1 LTGRLRFW
9 FLAITLIPLV
19 SLAFA
24 TYQTADWVL
33 RNEIRTRLEAI
44 ADNQAKQVEQFVEN
58 QREQAVRLSE
68 SPRLA
73 DVVQRRTRANDAS
86 ELAAIQDE
94 LHSVF
99 SQATRLFDY
108 DDMVL
113 TSPEGAVWHRWQG
126 NLLDSESA
134 AIQESP
140 DADPLAPE
148 TPAADTLADASSEEP
163 EGVEGRGE
171 LETITTSESGKTPWD
186 ELMPA
191 ARVRRQAVLSHGGFA
206 DSVDLP
212 AFLIAVP
219 VFQDDNVAALLGLKV
234 PLDQLPDMMNQRGG
248 LGRSGELILAAM
260 GEEGAMIVAPTRHDP
275 HAAFQRNLSLSSPLV
290 QGMRRAE
297 RGEPLGATAIDYRG
311 QETFAEWRHLPT
323 SNLHLVAKIDAREV
337 LAPLDYVRQWGVLLG
352 VLAMVFV
359 SLLAWHLAGTL
370 SQPIESLTQAARA
383 VALGR
388 FSEPVEIDR
397 DDEIGELA
405 KTFNAMTGDMHRVLS
420 SLREQVGARTSALL
434 DQQERFQE
442 MVETIRELFW
452 IGSPDLRELT
462 YVSPAYEGIWGRSVA
477 SLQQSPQSWID
488 AIHSDDRDRVLAAF
502 GKLTDAKLSCE
513 IDFRVMRPNGEVR
526 WVRGRGSP
534 ILDGTGRVT
543 RIVGIADDITERRQA
558 EEEYRQF
565 FEQSDSLLLIAGYD
579 GLIKKVNPAF
589 QQLLGYSREELQGGR
604 FLDFVAPQDRERV
617 ELEVEEGRERG
628 YSNDF
633 DVKVQNRYGEL
644 RQLTVSSTTSHDG
657 ECFYV
662 IGEDITDKQLVEQ
675 ELAHSAEQLLL
686 VNKALESKNR
696 LLEDARQATQAAH
709 DVNATILTDLVQA
722 HAKLEAITQ
731 SVPDLLYMISSE
743 GKMIWWSSKLEQI
756 TGRTYEQI
764 SEMTALDFFLEDE
777 HDKTLSG
784 IREAIEKGYASVE
797 LRLKTPEGLI
807 PYEFNAVPMRS
818 PDGELLGVA
827 GSGRD
832 MSERLAF
839 EASVRE
845 AKESA
850 EAANRAKSEFLA
862 NMSHE
867 IRTPMNGVIGL
878 TELALETELTDEQQ
892 QYLEGVR
899 LSGNA
904 LLRVVDDILDFSKI
918 EAGKLDIQS
927 VKFPLRSTVEHAVG
941 TLALKALEKG
951 LQLQCDVDAGNHS
964 ILLGDPAR
972 IRQVLINLVGN
983 AVKFTAA
990 GEVAVQVELERESDQ
1005 TAWMK
1010 FSVHDTGVG
1019 IAPEHKQAIFD
1030 AFMQVDGS
1038 TTRHFGGTGL
1048 GLTIS
1053 SKLIQVMGGVLE
1065 VKSEVGKGSTFHFTL
1080 PLGIP
1085 PHDELDAPHSPET
1098 IPGITCRL
1106 GGDGDGDGDENGKS
1120 ATGSHF
1126 DPLVEPVQDSLRV
1139 LVAED
1144 NPVNQLFI
1152 GRVLEKAGHQPT
1164 IVNNGQAA
1172 LEALGN
1178 QHFDTILMDV
1188 QMPVMDG
1195 FETTRRIRDSEQETV
1210 RHLPIVAMTAHAM
1223 KGDRERCLEIGMDD
1237 YVSKPIQPNQ
1247 LLKVLYRVLRDEV
1260 PEMKENGGVAQD
1272 VDGSAI
1278 EAAAETSLD
1287 SPPRH
1292 QNNPPSQLS
1301 ATDEEFLCE
1310 LAGMFLE
1317 DSSQLMSRI
1326 RSAIDDHDAEELSL
1340 AAHTLKGST
1349 GVFKDQASYEAAA
1362 TMERVGR
1369 EANWDRAE
1377 EVWSQ
1382 LSESLDN
1389 LNGELTELL
1398 SRRGETIS

>member
-1 LTGRLRFW
+1 MTGRLRFW

-44 ADNQAKQVEQFVEN
+44 ADNQALQVEQFVEN
-58 QREQAVRLSE
+58 QREQAVRLSK

-73 DVVQRRTRANDAS
+73 DVVQRRARAEDAS

-94 LHSVF
+94 MHSVF
-99 SQATRLFDY
+99 AQATRLFDY

-113 TSPEGAVWHRWQG
+113 TSPEGEVWHRWQG
-126 NLLDSESA
+126 SLLDSESA

-140 DADPLAPE
+140 DADPPAAE
-148 TPAADTLADASSEEP
+148 TRAADTLADGSSEEP

-171 LETITTSESGKTPWD
+171 LEPVTTSESLTTPWD
-186 ELMPA
+186 AFMPA

-234 PLDQLPDMMNQRGG
+234 PLDQLPDMLNQRGG

-311 QETFAEWRHLPT
+311 QETFAAWRHLPT

-420 SLREQVGARTSALL
+420 SLREQVGDRTSALL

-452 IGSPDLRELT
+452 IGSPDLRQLT
-462 YVSPAYEGIWGRSVA
+462 YVSPAYEAIWGRSVA

-502 GKLTDAKLSCE
+502 GKLTDEKLSCE

-589 QQLLGYSREELQGGR
+589 QQLLGYSREELHGAR
-604 FLDFVAPQDRERV
+604 FLDFVAPQDRERT

-709 DVNATILTDLVQA
+709 DVNATMLTDLVQA

-731 SVPDLLYMISSE
+731 SVPDLLYMISPE

-777 HDKTLSG
+777 HTKTLSG
-784 IREAIEKGYASVE
+784 IREAIEKGYASLE
-797 LRLKTPEGLI
+797 LRLQTREGLV
-807 PYEFNAVPMRS
+807 PYEYNAVPMRS

-839 EASVRE
+839 EATVRE

-878 TELALETELTDEQQ
+878 TELALETELTDEQR

-904 LLRVVDDILDFSKI
+904 LLRVVDDVLDFSKI
-918 EAGKLDIQS
+918 EAGKLDIQC

-941 TLALKALEKG
+941 TLALKAQEKG
-951 LQLQCDVDAGNHS
+951 LQLKCDVAADNHS
-964 ILLGDPAR
+964 ILVGDPAR

-990 GEVAVQVELERESDQ
+990 GEVAVKVELERKSEQ
-1005 TAWMK
+1005 TAWVK

-1019 IAPEHKQAIFD
+1019 IAPEHEQAIFD

-1053 SKLIQVMGGVLE
+1053 SKLIQVMGGALE
-1065 VKSEVGKGSTFHFTL
+1065 VESEVGKGSTFHFTL

-1085 PHDELDAPHSPET
+1085 PDDTLDVPPSPEA
-1098 IPGITCRL
+1098 IPGITGHL
-1106 GGDGDGDGDENGKS
+1106 GGGGEGGGDGNCTADL
-1120 ATGSHF
+1120 HF
-1126 DPLVEPVQDSLRV
+1126 TPLAEPVQDSLRV

-1152 GRVLEKAGHQPT
+1152 GRLLEKSGHQPT
-1164 IVNNGQAA
+1164 IVTNGQEA

-1178 QHFDTILMDV
+1178 QHFDIILMDV

-1195 FETTRRIRDSEQETV
+1195 FEATRRIRDSEQETA

-1223 KGDRERCLEIGMDD
+1223 KGDRERCLEVGMDD

-1247 LLKVLYRVLRDEV
+1247 LLKVLYRVLRDEM
-1260 PEMKENGGVAQD
+1260 PEMEENGGVARD
-1272 VDGSAI
+1272 VDDSAI
-1278 EAAAETSLD
+1278 EPEAETSQD
-1287 SPPRH
+1287 WSPRNR
-1292 QNNPPSQLS
+1292 NNPPSRLS
-1301 ATDEEFLCE
+1301 STDEEFLRE

-1382 LSESLDN
+1382 LSESLDD

-1398 SRRGETIS
+1398 GRRGETIS